1 MDYFYMITVKVDQ
14 YPLPLVPVT
23 SIEKYDELF
32 NLLWELTDGHIR
44 VRDGGLL
51 IEEVK

>member
-1 MDYFYMITVKVDQ
+1 MDYLYMIAVKVDK

-23 SIEKYDELF
+23 SVEKYGELF
-32 NLLWELTDGHIR
+32 NPLWELTDGHLM
-44 VRDGGLL
+44 VKDGGLL

>member
-1 MDYFYMITVKVDQ
+1 MDYFYMIAINVKA

-23 SIEKYDELF
+23 SVEKYGELF
-32 NLLWELTDGHIR
+32 NLLWELTDGHIKLTE
-44 VRDGGLL
+44 GGMR